1 MTNDQMRRVCDAIKE
16 TTELILK
23 EKSYSPDLQNKKLIK
38 MYEGML
44 LDLKIM
50 LKERDHASA

>member
-1 MTNDQMRRVCDAIKE
+1 MRRVCDAIKE
-16 TTELILK
+16 TTELLLK
-23 EKSYSPDLQNKKLIK
+23 ELTYSPDLQNKKLIK

-44 LDLKIM
+44 IDLRIM